1 MALVTQR
8 VWKRG
13 RRKVRRV
20 AWGYTMQSP
29 DGRQV
34 RSFRED
40 WTKEDA
46 EKALAAALLE
56 QKTPKPGERPTLTF
70 GDAVTRY
77 LQAKSR
83 KKSLKDDERHLAVFK
98 TAFGAGTALT
108 VRVISL
114 IEGAVIEEREG
125 IRGAPVGAA

>member
-1 MALVTQR
+1 
-8 VWKRG
+8 
-13 RRKVRRV
+13 
-20 AWGYTMQSP
+20 MQSP